1 MLFVISRNIKSCFEH
16 NFCFLEKGEKMVDY
30 PSAKEDNQVVENLIE
45 RAKTARLEYVGVF
58 LVEEEIITQTPSISL
73 TKLMEEI
80 EKHFAG
86 KVWFRRKTLG
96 LHYINSEFPETD
108 TGQQLTWAE
117 SIRFRPFNIPYP
129 SGKME
134 FGETPQFKYHDS
146 WPDIFRLLVFY
157 SSTNYIQASQ
167 IRVSFPGLGFL
178 IIQKGQVTRNF
189 S

>member
-1 MLFVISRNIKSCFEH
+1 
-16 NFCFLEKGEKMVDY
+16 MVDY
-30 PSAKEDNQVVENLIE
+30 PSIEESSQVVENLVE
-45 RAKTARLEYVGVF
+45 RAKTSRLEYVEVF
-58 LVEEEIITQTPSISL
+58 LVEEEIITKTPSISL

-80 EKHFAG
+80 EKHFVG
-86 KVWFRRKTLG
+86 KVWFRRKALG
-96 LHYINSEFPETD
+96 LHYSNSEFPEID

-134 FGETPQFKYHDS
+134 FGETPQFKYYDS

-178 IIQKGQVTRNF
+178 IIQKGQVICNI